1 MVSQEMLD
9 LSSWACRRGP
19 DRKGFDYLGQCAEQP
34 VKSPRPQTSFL
45 NGREKKERER
55 QREKEKTNFQATFWT
70 RYTRCTFSSRYPW
83 KRYNY
88 KPYFEDGKKKMWFRK
103 VICSSHPGGSTEIQV
118 VIDPGFKLR
127 IVSSF
132 YVVAADLVKIT
143 RVPEI
148 KWTSG
153 RECWTLIRIMLY
165 NSEKLRFPSDISRK
179 KNFFLLLKGILPQ
192 FSLRHRAFA

>member
-1 MVSQEMLD
+1 MGLSKGTRQERVRLLRAMCWTASKITQATD
-9 LSSWACRRGP
+9 IFFK
-19 DRKGFDYLGQCAEQP
+19 RKG
-34 VKSPRPQTSFL
+34 KK
-45 NGREKKERER
+45 KKERDRER
-55 QREKEKTNFQATFWT
+55 RKRQTFRRRSERVIRISLFHLVIPERGT
-70 RYTRCTFSSRYPW
+70 ITSPIL
-83 KRYNY
+83 KM
-88 KPYFEDGKKKMWFRK
+88 EKKKMWFRK

-179 KNFFLLLKGILPQ
+179 KNFFLLSKGIFPQ

>member
-45 NGREKKERER
+45 NGREKKRKRETEREGKDKLSGDVLNALYVFHFFISLSL
-55 QREKEKTNFQATFWT
+55 KEVQLQALFW
-70 RYTRCTFSSRYPW
+70 RW
-83 KRYNY
+83 
-88 KPYFEDGKKKMWFRK
+88 KKKMWFRK

-179 KNFFLLLKGILPQ
+179 KNFFLLLKGIFPQ

>member
-1 MVSQEMLD
+1 MGLSKGTRQERVRLLRAMCWTASKITQATD
-9 LSSWACRRGP
+9 IFFK
-19 DRKGFDYLGQCAEQP
+19 RKG
-34 VKSPRPQTSFL
+34 KKRK
-45 NGREKKERER
+45 RETEREGKDKLSGDVLNALYAFHFFISLSL
-55 QREKEKTNFQATFWT
+55 KEVQLRALFW
-70 RYTRCTFSSRYPW
+70 RW
-83 KRYNY
+83 
-88 KPYFEDGKKKMWFRK
+88 KKKMWFRK

-179 KNFFLLLKGILPQ
+179 KIFF
-192 FSLRHRAFA
+192 FAFERDISTVFTKA

>member
-70 RYTRCTFSSRYPW
+70 RYTCCTFSSRYPW

-179 KNFFLLLKGILPQ
+179 KNFFLLLKGIFPQ